1 MNPTPIRRYHRGF
14 TVEFHCTDKAY
25 TTEYLAGYTAALDWF
40 KAGAPVVEAEA
51 LAEVYRTNKPGGEDY
66 DAAPSLYL
74 DAMLYPGFLSTMNSR
89 QEAYERKFGPRF
101 QVQDGKE
108 LAASFMEDY
117 GGTATEWAF
126 PERSFLLV
134 PSRAFDD
141 GLLTAVAHVLGR
153 V

>member
-40 KAGAPVVEAEA
+40 RSGAPVVEAEA

-74 DAMLYPGFLSTMNSR
+74 DASEFPGFLMAMNSR
-89 QEAYERKFGPRF
+89 TAPYEAKFGPRF
-101 QVQDGKE
+101 PVKDGKALTDE
-108 LAASFMEDY
+108 FIADY
-117 GGTATEWAF
+117 GGTATEWCF
-126 PERSFLLV
+126 PDRAFLLV
-134 PSRAFDD
+134 PSSPFDD